1 MATVVPR
8 TKKRRVSPHGAIGAD
23 PSYGLA
29 STSRPPAAPL
39 PPAGLTSVQEVID
52 GQERQV
58 FVISDDENDTPPA
71 EPLHSAAGTTLAAA
85 APPAGGKRKASLT
98 HAEEEHSAQK
108 RQRHEANVAMLDQ
121 LAATLHAQGVRGA
134 APPAPAQD
142 AEYGY
147 VGVPPTPHY
156 GVPTPYSPLYT
167 GNASAA
173 HANNLASSV
182 LHHAAPPVASTAPTT
197 APATPG
203 APPSLD
209 NAMLM
214 TRASKKQDY
223 LPPYGA
229 PSASRPR
236 PYYEK
241 QGAPWYAA
249 EPPPTE
255 AVDDKDGHFLV
266 REGDQITPRYQIRG
280 LLGQGTFGKVV
291 NCYDRKLQRFVAIKV
306 IRAVQKYRDAS
317 QIEIRVLQCLRQN
330 DPTNEFQCVQ
340 LLETFDFRNHVCIVS
355 DLLDRSVFDFLKDN
369 HFEPFPCRNIWH
381 FAKQL
386 FKSVAFLHSL
396 TLIHT
401 DLKPENVLLVDA
413 SFDVVPTSRSAHA
426 RKKRVLRNDD
436 IRLID
441 FGSATFNDEYHSGVV
456 STRHYRAPE
465 IILGMGWSYPCD
477 AWSLGCIL
485 VEFFTGDA
493 LFQTHDNLEHL
504 AMMERVLGTLPD
516 DYRRKAETY
525 KPEYFRNGHLDYPK
539 PDTSKQSRRYV
550 QNMKA
555 LQDIVVPHAS
565 YAKHNQRFV
574 SLLRRLLEFDPN
586 KRITMQE
593 ALHHPYFD
601 LLPHEIPP

>member
-8 TKKRRVSPHGAIGAD
+8 TKKRRMSPHGAIGAD
-23 PSYGLA
+23 ASYSLA
-29 STSRPPAAPL
+29 SAPRAAAAPL
-39 PPAGLTSVQEVID
+39 HPAGLTSVQEVID

-71 EPLHSAAGTTLAAA
+71 EPLHGGAGVTHAAA
-85 APPAGGKRKASLT
+85 AQPAGGKRKASPT
-98 HAEEEHSAQK
+98 HADDERNAQK

-134 APPAPAQD
+134 APPAPAPD

-156 GVPTPYSPLYT
+156 GVPSPYSPLYA

-173 HANNLASSV
+173 HANSLANSV
-182 LHHAAPPVASTAPTT
+182 LHHAAPPMPSTAPTT
-197 APATPG
+197 APTTPG

-223 LPPYGA
+223 LAPYAA

-241 QGAPWYAA
+241 QGAAWYAPDTA
-249 EPPPTE
+249 PTE
-255 AVDDKDGHFLV
+255 AVDDKDGHFIV

-291 NCYDRKLQRFVAIKV
+291 NCYDRKMQRFVAIKV

-525 KPEYFRNGHLDYPK
+525 KPEYFRSGHLDYPK

-550 QNMKA
+550 QNMKS